1 MRETDRNTR
10 EAANRTTQR
19 VHHGPLGHVLE
30 RYLDSHRRNN
40 LADYSAVELEQL
52 WLAAAVVEPAI
63 GLRLFAQFSPQDWHV
78 MAHICL
84 YCADVAEAMRCW
96 QRYARLTSNMDNLQV
111 IEAADGLGIEISID
125 APPRLAQ
132 FMVEHYSVMAI
143 TQLRRGTNTHLV
155 PALAQF
161 GHARPGYHAEY
172 RQWFGERVE
181 FGSGHNRLYFAADT
195 LRLPMQG
202 RHAGMLDLLC
212 QELDRRMARH
222 HQLSGWAGKV
232 AAGARQQLARG
243 QVPSL
248 ESQAEAL
255 HQSPRTLRRR
265 LEEQG
270 LTYRQLLDQVRAEL
284 EQQLELQGETRSEIA
299 FQLGYSDLA
308 AYLHARKRWQGEA
321 P

>member
-10 EAANRTTQR
+10 EVANRTTQR
-19 VHHGPLGHVLE
+19 VHRGPLGQVLE
-30 RYLDSHRRNN
+30 RYLDNHRRNG

-52 WLAAAVVEPAI
+52 WLAAAEVDPAI
-63 GLRLFAQFSPQDWHV
+63 GLHLFAQFTPQDWHV
-78 MAHICL
+78 LAHTCL
-84 YCADVAEAMRCW
+84 YCADVAGAIHCW
-96 QRYARLTSNMDNLQV
+96 QRYSRLASNMDNLQL
-111 IEAADGLGIEISID
+111 IEDASGLGMQISID
-125 APPRLAQ
+125 APPRLGQ

-143 TQLRRGTNTHLV
+143 TQLRRGTNKHVL

-161 GHARPGYHAEY
+161 AHARPSYHAEY

-181 FGSGHNRLYFAADT
+181 FGCGHNRLYYAADT

-202 RHAGMLDLLC
+202 RHAGMLELLC

-232 AAGARQQLARG
+232 AASARQQLARG

-270 LTYRQLLDQVRAEL
+270 LTFRQLLDQVRAEL

-308 AYLHARKRWQGEA
+308 AYLHARKRWQAES